1 MVERPLFRGLSNDVV
16 VYLLAFVG
24 GFVDVVGYL
33 ELFELFTSS
42 ITGNVVAAA
51 TALFRHNG
59 GVFARI
65 FITLLFALG
74 GFITTLIA
82 HVMRDVYKA
91 TVWDIGMA
99 SVAQEI
105 GILVVAA
112 AVGIVLDTSPAGIPT
127 VESWQCIL
135 TGSIMAVS
143 MGMQSAAAVEMVK
156 DSPSTTVMTANI
168 TKTSRAAAGAVH
180 AALQGRNK
188 PTDAPE
194 SKGCTG
200 QAAKFVELF
209 LLIVVFVIGAV
220 VGAVLSLRIGFW
232 SLLVPVAVLV
242 AILVSIYLAKLQHKD
257 DATYGSVE
265 VVAAGESGA
274 DVPPD
279 AANSRV

>member
-1 MVERPLFRGLSNDVV
+1 MVERPLFHGVSKDVV
-16 VYLLAFVG
+16 VYVLAFVG
-24 GFVDVVGYL
+24 GFVDAVGYL
-33 ELFELFTSS
+33 ELFQLFTSS

-74 GFITTLIA
+74 GFITTLVA
-82 HVMRDVYKA
+82 HIMRDVYKA
-91 TVWDIGMA
+91 TVWDIGMV

-112 AVGIVLDTSPAGIPT
+112 AVGIVLDTSPEGIPT

-135 TGSIMAVS
+135 IGSIMAVS

-180 AALQGRNK
+180 AALQGRAK
-188 PTDAPE
+188 PPDAPE

-200 QAAKFVELF
+200 QAAKFAELF
-209 LLIVVFVIGAV
+209 LLIVVFVVGAV
-220 VGAVLSLRIGFW
+220 VGAVLSLHTGFW
-232 SLLVPVAVLV
+232 SLLVPVAMLMAV
-242 AILVSIYLAKLQHKD
+242 LVSIYLAKLQHR
-257 DATYGSVE
+257 ANTTYGSVE
-265 VVAAGESGA
+265 TAAAAESGA
-274 DVPPD
+274 QMSEV
-279 AANSRV
+279 ANSRV